1 MNGRLKLWPMNVWFI
16 LFYGCYSMLPSST
29 RPVALQRNRDLGF
42 VILRASYKRC
52 CGIHR
57 RVMIFLRRIRL
68 DLDAMASTK
77 GVGSTTMDVE
87 QSDSTSNK

>member
-1 MNGRLKLWPMNVWFI
+1 MRGGHFEWEIKIMGYECLVYFVLRL
-16 LFYGCYSMLPSST
+16 LFEASIKHQACCVAAKQRFGVCYP
-29 RPVALQRNRDLGF
+29 
-42 VILRASYKRC
+42 IRASYKRC

-77 GVGSTTMDVE
+77 GVESTTMDVE
-87 QSDSTSNK
+87 